1 MQDGQLLGET
11 NLSKQKAFSVPREW
25 RGEIKFVSI
34 RFSKNKKLTNE
45 HSV

>member
-1 MQDGQLLGET
+1 MQEGQLLGET
-11 NLSKQKAFSVPREW
+11 NFSKQKTFSVPREW

-34 RFSKNKKLTNE
+34 RFSKNKKPMNE